1 MEITMKDIL
10 EEFNYC
16 NVFSLTS
23 SLPIKS
29 IPTSDKAKLLK
40 QNLINEKQYLLEYY
54 QNFAKKEKID
64 IDFELLFSDII
75 KECETFYTKIKDKN
89 FKNLCGQ
96 KNSPFICDY
105 VGKNT
110 KYSKPLNLIWHFYH
124 NIQNALMANDNLLN
138 IPEIDLFQSSAIFN
152 DKDNVLKNNFI
163 KYEYT
168 FSSHCTKGPLQLVL
182 YFKLNNETKNWLL
195 QFKNDYDL
203 ANTNFEDLAI
213 YNNDKIKFSSCTHEK
228 FNSLGSNMF

>member
-29 IPTSDKAKLLK
+29 IPSSDKAKLIE
-40 QNLINEKQYLLEYY
+40 QNLINEKQYLSEYY

-89 FKNLCGQ
+89 FENLCGQ
-96 KNSPFICDY
+96 KKQPFY
-105 VGKNT
+105 
-110 KYSKPLNLIWHFYH
+110 L
-124 NIQNALMANDNLLN
+124 
-138 IPEIDLFQSSAIFN
+138 
-152 DKDNVLKNNFI
+152 
-163 KYEYT
+163 
-168 FSSHCTKGPLQLVL
+168 
-182 YFKLNNETKNWLL
+182 
-195 QFKNDYDL
+195 
-203 ANTNFEDLAI
+203 
-213 YNNDKIKFSSCTHEK
+213 
-228 FNSLGSNMF
+228 